1 MFMLCEQTSDPHLHS
16 QEAQICNY
24 MQMGD
29 VSKQSVGMNKNKR
42 STSST
47 IYFYRQS
54 KRWSSTTIRLS
65 SFEQA
70 RGMATLPKGAP
81 AVINTK
87 K

>member
-47 IYFYRQS
+47 IYFY
-54 KRWSSTTIRLS
+54 
-65 SFEQA
+65 
-70 RGMATLPKGAP
+70 
-81 AVINTK
+81 
-87 K
+87 